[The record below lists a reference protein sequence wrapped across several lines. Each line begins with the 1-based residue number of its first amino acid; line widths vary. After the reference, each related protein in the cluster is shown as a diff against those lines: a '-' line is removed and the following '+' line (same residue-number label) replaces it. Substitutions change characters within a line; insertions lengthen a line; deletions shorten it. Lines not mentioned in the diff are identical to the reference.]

1 MENAM
6 TDDRVALR
14 ALHEKGS
21 DNDTLTERVN
31 SMADRLMQIDAENR
45 CSRRPFRDSSAD
57 A

>member
-1 MENAM
+1 M

-21 DNDTLTERVN
+21 DDDTLTERVN

-45 CSRRPFRDSSAD
+45 CSRRPLRDSSAD